1 MGIKLAIVRR
11 SVSFEL
17 DVCEMLLKLLSD
29 QSFEPQLAAAVTT
42 CLWALA
48 LRLLRSGWALLGRAT
63 THGRLLRAENLRRG
77 LVDHSLKLLLKDPPG
92 SMSLPPLD
100 TLENLSSGVLR
111 VEPAHPIARRPMK
124 L

>member
-1 MGIKLAIVRR
+1 MGIKLAIVRQ

-17 DVCEMLLKLLSD
+17 DVCEMLLKLPSD
-29 QSFEPQLAAAVTT
+29 QSFEPQSAEVVTT
-42 CLWALA
+42 CLWTLV

-63 THGRLLRAENLRRG
+63 THERLLRAENLRRG
-77 LVDHSLKLLLKDPPG
+77 VDHSLLLLSKESPPG
-92 SMSLPPLD
+92 SVSLPPLD